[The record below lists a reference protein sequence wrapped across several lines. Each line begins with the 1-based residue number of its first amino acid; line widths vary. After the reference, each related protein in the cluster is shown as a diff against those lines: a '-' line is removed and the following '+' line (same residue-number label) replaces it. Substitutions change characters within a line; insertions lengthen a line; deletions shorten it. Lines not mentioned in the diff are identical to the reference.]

1 MKDSFSKPSQKI
13 IVLAVI
19 AGLFI
24 TALVVNKFWK
34 SGENSSL
41 QNIGY
46 STTASKVTGDIA
58 ATDLNEN
65 GTPDWR
71 EMLLSSTE
79 ENTASST
86 DNEPKTLTESVAR
99 DLFAT
104 TVYLTQ
110 NGQTELGE
118 GDQAAVIDGLIGKL
132 QNAFVYKQYTA
143 DGLKIGQVDTTESV
157 RTYAT
162 TLAAFQVNL
171 ILEMQESASSLQRDI
186 GLLGDIYAKHAEYLY
201 AIKVPSPLAE
211 THLKIVNNF
220 SKSSAAF
227 AAFKREKEDPILVP
241 LALRSYQDASTEQ
254 ELYLRQL
261 AQYFRDNGI
270 MFTQNEIGAYWDAFT
285 TAQ

>member
-1 MKDSFSKPSQKI
+1 VKDSFSKPSRKI
-13 IVLAVI
+13 ITLAVI

-24 TALVVNKFWK
+24 TALVVNKFWR
-34 SGENSSL
+34 SGEASAL

-46 STTASKVTGDIA
+46 STTAGVTGDIA

-79 ENTASST
+79 GDTASST
-86 DNEPKTLTESVAR
+86 DNGPKTLTESVAR

-110 NGQTELGE
+110 NGQNELAE
-118 GDQAAVIDGLIGKL
+118 GDQNAVIDGLIGKL

-143 DGLKIGQVDTTESV
+143 DGLQVDQVETRESI

-162 TLAAFQVNL
+162 AVAAYQVNL

-186 GLLGDIYAKHAEYLY
+186 GLLGDIYASQAEYLY
-201 AIKVPSPLAE
+201 AIRVPSPLAE

-220 SKSSAAF
+220 SRSAAAF

-241 LALRSYQDASTEQ
+241 LALRTYQDASTEQ

-270 MFTQNEIGAYWDAFT
+270 LFSQDEIGAYWDAFA

>member
-1 MKDSFSKPSQKI
+1 VKDSFSKPSRKI
-13 IVLAVI
+13 IILAVI

-34 SGENSSL
+34 SGEASAL

-46 STTASKVTGDIA
+46 STTGVTGDIA
-58 ATDLNEN
+58 AIDLNED
-65 GTPDWR
+65 GTPDWK

-79 ENTASST
+79 DGSASST

-110 NGQTELGE
+110 NGQNELAE
-118 GDQAAVIDGLIGKL
+118 GDQSAVIDGLIGKL

-143 DGLKIGQVDTTESV
+143 DGLKIDRVDTTESV

-162 TLAAFQVNL
+162 TLAAYQVNL
-171 ILEMQESASSLQRDI
+171 ILEMQGSANDLQRDI
-186 GLLGDIYAKHAEYLY
+186 GILGDIYAKHAEYLY
-201 AIKVPSPLAE
+201 AIKVPSPIAE

-220 SKSSAAF
+220 SKSAASF
-227 AAFKREKEDPILVP
+227 EAFRREKEDPILVP
-241 LALRSYQDASTEQ
+241 LGLRAYQDASTDLEF
-254 ELYLRQL
+254 YLRQL

-270 MFTQNEIGAYWDAFT
+270 LFTQNEIGTYWDAFA